1 MSKESRGADVGRIGL
16 GICVLD
22 ISFKWFD
29 KFVPFLADVAS
40 RYEIVFIRVYRH
52 YVHAAR
58 GMIVKKALSDR
69 CSHLFFL
76 DDDTIPP
83 LGAIDMLLADDK
95 PVVGGWVRQRQGSY
109 YPMIMREEKED
120 NSGLVGIIDPPSD
133 VQNLIACHGIHMA
146 CTLIKREVLEAI
158 AEKNKEEPNPWF
170 GSQASTFGE
179 DVIFCRRA
187 REAGFG
193 VWCDPTVKCDHIG
206 DSIIIND
213 DTVGFVKEYDKVL
226 EA

>member
-1 MSKESRGADVGRIGL
+1 MSKKSNDAGVGSIGL
-16 GICVLD
+16 GICILD

-29 KFVPFLADVAS
+29 KFVPFVVDAAS
-40 RYEIVFIRVYRH
+40 RHEIVFARVYRH
-52 YVHAAR
+52 YVHVAR
-58 GMIVKKALSDR
+58 GMIVKRVLQEK
-69 CSHLFFL
+69 CEYLFLL

-95 PVVGGWVRQRQGSY
+95 PVVGAWVRQRMSNY

-120 NSGLVGIIDPPSD
+120 NSGLVGLIDPPPD
-133 VQNLIACHGIHMA
+133 TNGLIASHGIHMA

-158 AEKNKEEPNPWF
+158 AEKNKGEPNPWF
-170 GSQASTFGE
+170 GSQASVFGE

-187 REAGFG
+187 REAGFD
-193 VWCDPTVKCDHIG
+193 VWCDPTIKCDHIG
-206 DSIIIND
+206 DSMIIND
-213 DTVGFVKEYDKVL
+213 DTVELVREYDKIM